1 MPARHCRPDA
11 ACFAH
16 RLRVSCRLNL
26 DSHTTGGVGS
36 VKETGS
42 RGVLRAGDTTP
53 GSKVS
58 MRLFRRASRPTES
71 RAFEE
76 LLAEHLDALYRTA
89 LRFCRGRKSDAEDLL
104 QDAMLRAFERFGELR
119 DPAAMKAWLFTILT
133 RTNLNRIR
141 TQRRRAEMLASDL
154 NEREFEDALA
164 SWRNAEAP
172 DEFVN
177 AALVR
182 ERLAAALDGLDEQ
195 LRPVVWLSDVEGFR
209 QREVAEILGIPEGT
223 VASRLFRARRILR
236 DVLCQHTPQTSARE
250 GS

>member
-1 MPARHCRPDA
+1 
-11 ACFAH
+11 
-16 RLRVSCRLNL
+16 
-26 DSHTTGGVGS
+26 
-36 VKETGS
+36 
-42 RGVLRAGDTTP
+42 
-53 GSKVS
+53 
-58 MRLFRRASRPTES
+58 MRLFRRASRLSEP

-89 LRFCRGRKSDAEDLL
+89 LRLCRGRKSDAEDLL

-141 TQRRRAEMLASDL
+141 TQKRRAEILASDL

-172 DEFVN
+172 DEHTHT
-177 AALVR
+177 ALVR
-182 ERLAAALDGLDEQ
+182 ESLAGAFDGLDEQ
-195 LRPVVWLSDVEGFR
+195 LRPVVWLTDVEGFR
-209 QREVAEILGIPEGT
+209 QREVAEMLGIPEGT

-250 GS
+250 GP